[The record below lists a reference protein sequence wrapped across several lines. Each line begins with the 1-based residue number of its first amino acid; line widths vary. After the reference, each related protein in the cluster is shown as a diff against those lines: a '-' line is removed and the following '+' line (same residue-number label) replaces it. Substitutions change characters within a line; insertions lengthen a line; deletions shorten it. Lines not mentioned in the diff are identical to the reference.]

1 METTMRKGTRDAAW
15 ALLVLI
21 TAVGCA
27 SRERVGVS
35 VAAGPGYYDG
45 YYDGYYGPFND
56 GYWGDDGAFWYS
68 DGNTWHRDDGH
79 HFQRTAS
86 NGFTAVHGTGAH
98 REH

>member
-1 METTMRKGTRDAAW
+1 MTMRKGTRDAAW

-21 TAVGCA
+21 TATGCA

-56 GYWGDDGAFWYS
+56 GYWGNDGAFWYS
-68 DGNTWHRDDGH
+68 DGNHAWHRDEGN
-79 HFQRTAS
+79 HFRHEGGEGWNAI
-86 NGFTAVHGTGAH
+86 HGSGGP